1 VFNIIKIIDEIAF
14 QTNLLALNAAEAAKD
29 TSGLIEGAVKKIHDG
44 TQLAAQ
50 ADEAFQK
57 VAESAGRVGEL
68 VGEIAAASNEQAQGI
83 EQVNTAVTEMDRSR
97 GKI

>member
-1 VFNIIKIIDEIAF
+1 MFNIIKIIDEIAF